1 MPKYRKSF
9 PKVVRGR
16 TRTFKTK
23 LNALYKKKIDKRQNA
38 RIAALE
44 RVNRGEMGWIDSS
57 YREATMNRDPQIV
70 SRGVQNSATADPEFF
85 VMAQGTDNSD
95 KDHKRI
101 GLSIQAKTIRARLTI
116 TGRGSTSGY
125 PPDSGS
131 RSGQNQV
138 RLLGVIYKTL
148 ADFNAGLAEVL
159 ENPTALNTHP
169 ARVIDSFYKKQSS
182 SNWHIWCDKSF
193 NVPFTTQ
200 CKKMDLY
207 YKIPA
212 KYQKMVYALPAVGA
226 PETNIIVLYAMTG
239 VRDNAENQLT
249 LQATYRM
256 TYAK

>member
-1 MPKYRKSF
+1 MAKYPPLRRLSSQPRVTYKRRRVR
-9 PKVVRGR
+9 VVS
-16 TRTFKTK
+16 
-23 LNALYKKKIDKRQNA
+23 KKKIDKKQDK
-38 RIAALE
+38 RISALE
-44 RVNRGEMGWIDSS
+44 RANKAEQGWIDSS
-57 YREATMNRDPQIV
+57 YREATMSRTPQLV

-85 VMAQGTDNSD
+85 VMAQGTDGSD

-101 GLSIQAKTIRARLTI
+101 GLSITAKTIRAHI
-116 TGRGSTSGY
+116 TLSGRGDSAGY
-125 PPDSGS
+125 PPVTGS

-148 ADFNAGLAEVL
+148 ADFNTGLTEVL

-182 SNWHIWCDKSF
+182 TNWHIWCDKIC

-200 CKKMDLY
+200 YKKIELN
-207 YKIPA
+207 YKIPPRF
-212 KYQKMVYALPAVGA
+212 QKMVYAQDLVGA

-239 VRDNAENQLT
+239 VRDDAQNQLT

>member
-1 MPKYRKSF
+1 MPKIPKGYIRLKPKRKVT
-9 PKVVRGR
+9 K
-16 TRTFKTK
+16 KT
-23 LNALYKKKIDKRQNA
+23 NVDKKQNK

-44 RVNRGEMGWIDSS
+44 RVNKAEMGWLDST
-57 YREATMNRDPQIV
+57 YREATMSRVPQLV

-85 VMAQGTDNSD
+85 TLAQGTDGSD

-101 GLSIQAKTIRARLTI
+101 GLSIQAKSIRARITI
-116 TGRGSTSGY
+116 TGRGDASGY
-125 PPDSGS
+125 PPVTGS

-148 ADFNAGLAEVL
+148 ADFNAGLPEVL
-159 ENPTALNTHP
+159 ENATDLNTHP
-169 ARVIDSFYKKQSS
+169 ARLIDSFFKKQSS
-182 SNWHIWCDKSF
+182 SNWHIWMDKVC

-200 CKKMDLY
+200 VKKIDTY

-212 KYQKMVYALPAVGA
+212 RFQKMVYAQDLVGA

-249 LQATYRM
+249 LQATYRT

>member
-1 MPKYRKSF
+1 MPYKRKII
-9 PKVVRGR
+9 RGK
-16 TRTFKTK
+16 TKTFKSK
-23 LNALYKKKIDKRQNA
+23 LNSLYKKKIDKKQNA

-44 RVNRGEMGWIDSS
+44 RVNRGELGWIDSS
-57 YREATMNRDPQIV
+57 YREATMSRTPQLV

-85 VMAQGTDNSD
+85 VMAQGTDGSD

-101 GLSIQAKTIRARLTI
+101 GLSIQAKTIRARLTL

-125 PPDSGS
+125 PPDSGAK
-131 RSGQNQV
+131 SGQNQV

-169 ARVIDSFYKKQSS
+169 ARVIDSFYKKQSA
-182 SNWHIWCDKSF
+182 SNWHIWVDKVC

-200 CKKMDLY
+200 TKKMDLY
-207 YKIPA
+207 YKIPDR
-212 KYQKMVYALPAVGA
+212 YQKMVYAQDLVGA

-239 VRDNAENQLT
+239 VRDDAQNQLT
-249 LQATYRM
+249 LQASYRM